1 MMVPLLQVA
10 LMLEVVVVDTV
21 DRLYSFLDGLRARPW
36 TPGADPAADAA
47 LLPDL
52 AGLSRRAD
60 VRDAV
65 LVKVVSPSMSQAA
78 FRTVACRS
86 EAGPDRD
93 RRTADAYALVD
104 EVIAKA
110 WENPGYDARRVMQ
123 TAYHQDVPKLLDRLA
138 ARIPTL
144 AEQSGLRAVTAYAS
158 WLQGD
163 DLPVFKGYLDSL
175 RAADPSDE
183 WAAQLGRAFE
193 SHEYPAWLRADLDE
207 RERLGAVTASTAD
220 VLDGRPDQAAAA
232 R

>member
-93 RRTADAYALVD
+93 RRTADAYED
-104 EVIAKA
+104 
-110 WENPGYDARRVMQ
+110 
-123 TAYHQDVPKLLDRLA
+123 
-138 ARIPTL
+138 
-144 AEQSGLRAVTAYAS
+144 
-158 WLQGD
+158 
-163 DLPVFKGYLDSL
+163 
-175 RAADPSDE
+175 
-183 WAAQLGRAFE
+183 
-193 SHEYPAWLRADLDE
+193 
-207 RERLGAVTASTAD
+207 
-220 VLDGRPDQAAAA
+220 RPDEAAAA
-232 R
+232 RGRGGTPGPPGNRSA